1 MASLSRSVRRFAI
14 VGTSL
19 IVRSENLI
27 GCPPIRPGCDRSRIP
42 LSAGRLAISDAMSGP
57 TPTNEA

>member
-1 MASLSRSVRRFAI
+1 MASLSRAVRRFAI

-27 GCPPIRPGCDRSRIP
+27 VCRPIRHGCDRSRMP
-42 LSAGRLAISDAMSGP
+42 LRKRRAARNL
-57 TPTNEA
+57 

>member
-19 IVRSENLI
+19 IVRSEKFI
-27 GCPPIRPGCDRSRIP
+27 VCPPIRHGCDRSRTP
-42 LSAGRLAISDAMSGP
+42 LRKRRAGRNL
-57 TPTNEA
+57 

>member
-27 GCPPIRPGCDRSRIP
+27 VCPSIRHGCDRSGTSLRKRRAARN
-42 LSAGRLAISDAMSGP
+42 L
-57 TPTNEA
+57 